1 MTSGFSNNGAIPNPF
16 GNTSSGIIGAINNA
30 TGMSSISD
38 PGNSPPGTI
47 GGFDRQPTLGTNP
60 GMIAPTTPVKS
71 TTDTQGN
78 TTTYHAPKS
87 DPNVLAQ
94 QQWLNSQGA
103 GLVEDGI
110 SGPKTAAAIAKYG
123 TQSSPISQN
132 NNSYTSQGG
141 AVITNGQI
149 TTPAPNVAPAT
160 GVAPTAGTSTGGQI
174 QNVSNAGTQTPAE
187 AAAAGAIS
195 TASNQGNAAQENQAY
210 NQALQNEITIQAAQQ
225 NAQLAPYAGSQNNL
239 SQGTTNQLGTNYSNI
254 FRPQSTANLQGE
266 EGLLNPL
273 LSQAGTAAAGTMA
286 GILPEQQ
293 LATQGATALQT
304 GAQNTASRGLSAQ
317 QGILGAVAPLA
328 NTPYALNPANGTY
341 TGSGTNSGTSAVDA
355 VTNAGMLSGL
365 QSGAAAQAATGG
377 NIAAQNATSLG
388 TAETAANAQS
398 IGNYTDQNTTISNST
413 AKLDNIAMGNN
424 GSNGLIANMGTTG
437 FNPASTP
444 IGNQTYSQYFTNS
457 NPAAKSG
464 ILAGLGEIQ
473 NQISNVISSSTGLTP
488 TAVSA
493 ITNSYDLSTL
503 NPEQLNDFLLYI
515 KSYAQ
520 SNIAANQTTIDR
532 LKSGG
537 SVSGTPSL
545 LPAPA
550 PNSTGQAVVGTGA
563 TLGADLIGKIVSE
576 AGNAVAGATAG
587 AASGLAKSV
596 LGI

>member
-1 MTSGFSNNGAIPNPF
+1 MTSGFSNNGATPTQP
-16 GNTSSGIIGAINNA
+16 S
-30 TGMSSISD
+30 
-38 PGNSPPGTI
+38 
-47 GGFDRQPTLGTNP
+47 GGFLSSLGQSIKNFAFPEFSNQNQQPTSQPTLGTNP
-60 GMIAPTTPVKS
+60 GLLPGVNSSSQQKTVTTTPDGSSKTVHPAQS
-71 TTDTQGN
+71 N
-78 TTTYHAPKS
+78 PS
-87 DPNVLAQ
+87 VLAQ
-94 QQWLNSQGA
+94 QQALNKLGA

-110 SGPKTAAAIAKYG
+110 AGPKTAAAIAKYG
-123 TQSSPISQN
+123 TPSSTTSSATPSASSTPTSTAPTTPPLTVAGQAPGVLSASDLQDNPQYQLLEQN
-132 NNSYTSQGG
+132 NNKLTAASAAASEAGG
-141 AVITNGQI
+141 ANGFNNPLSPDQSASLGPDYQGLFNPNASPEVI
-149 TTPAPNVAPAT
+149 AAEK
-160 GVAPTAGTSTGGQI
+160 GTLS
-174 QNVSNAGTQTPAE
+174 PYL
-187 AAAAGAIS
+187 S
-195 TASNQGNAAQENQAY
+195 TAINGN
-210 NQALQNEITIQAAQQ
+210 
-225 NAQLAPYAGSQNNL
+225 NAQIANMISAG
-239 SQGTTNQLGTNYSNI
+239 QLK
-254 FRPQSTANLQGE
+254 
-266 EGLLNPL
+266 
-273 LSQAGTAAAGTMA
+273 
-286 GILPEQQ
+286 
-293 LATQGATALQT
+293 TQGAE
-304 GAQNTASRGLSAQ
+304 NV
-317 QGILGAVAPLA
+317 LGAVAPVG
-328 NTPYALNPANGTY
+328 NTPYALNPATGTY
-341 TGSGTNSGTSAVDA
+341 TGSGTNAGTSATDA
-355 VTNAGMLSGL
+355 VQNAGMLSGL
-365 QSGAAAQAATGG
+365 QAGAAAQAATGG